1 MTNKSLLGI
10 SLAGVVTF
18 VSDLYS
24 GSISDKQITKL
35 SGQVDLC
42 EVGDAIMDDKGFLIS
57 DLSNPKGVN
66 LIISPFKS
74 KQL

>member
-35 SGQVDLC
+35 SGLVDLC
-42 EVGDAIMDDKGFLIS
+42 EVGDAIMDDKVFLIS
-57 DLSNPKGVN
+57 DLSNPKGVH
-66 LIISPFKS
+66 LIISPFKR
-74 KQL
+74 KQ